1 MVHCAD
7 MNMPPSKA
15 VLWPWTLPALSVA
28 RGCGVR
34 WVVPLN
40 ANSQKANSHS
50 QPHTLQ

>member
-28 RGCGVR
+28 RVR
-34 WVVPLN
+34 R
-40 ANSQKANSHS
+40 
-50 QPHTLQ
+50 TLGRSFKCELTEG